1 MEKNLTKERYFI
13 EHYQTSLTLLDHSG
27 HYTRY
32 FNSIKDAEDFINSL
46 EGISDDDNF
55 YIVKEI
61 DGQRKPIE
69 F

>member
-13 EHYQTSLTLLDHSG
+13 EYYQTGLTLLDDSG

-32 FNSIKDAEDFINSL
+32 FNSIKDVEDFINSL
-46 EGISDDDNF
+46 EGIGDDDNF